1 MIGRRIN
8 ERYKL
13 IRPIGGGGM
22 ADVYLAKDLILDRHV
37 AVKML
42 KSQFSKNEEFI
53 RRFHREAEAAT
64 SLSHENIVSIYD
76 VGEENDLYYIVME
89 YVEGQTLKEYIQ
101 SSGVLSVEETVRILK
116 QISEAVKH
124 AHDNHIVHRDVK
136 PQNILMSVNGQ
147 AKVTDFGIARA
158 ISEATITHTN
168 SILGSVHYLS
178 PEQAR
183 GGQVTYKSD
192 LYSLGII
199 AYEMLTGSVPFKGDT
214 AVTIALKHLQEPLPE
229 LRTTA
234 VPNSVKNMITRL
246 TAKKPIDRFNSAG
259 ALLEDL
265 RTVLDSSRRSE
276 RLLEWTAENDEET
289 KKMPAVFP
297 EGRGSDP
304 ETIVHTKTS
313 SGGEGEKVSSKPNRK
328 KKWILPVLIAVL
340 LTLSAFIWLPGLL
353 HVDEIAV
360 PEVSGQH
367 ADAAA
372 EQLENLDLEVER
384 AYRESTDTADNHV
397 ISVQPDEGTT
407 VKVGS
412 TVRLVISENDASM
425 EVPDVTGLS
434 EEEAES
440 QLEAFDNVS
449 VSYETVSEQEG
460 GIVLD
465 QEPSAGQ
472 TVMPSET
479 TVMLTVAEREVVSIG
494 NLFGMTEEEVE
505 ESFEGVPYVTV
516 RFTEEYDESMSEGRV
531 IEQDPPRG
539 TEISESTTV
548 MVTLSGG
555 PEPGPAVASAEVPF
569 SVQVPEND
577 NGRSYQI
584 EIQVIDDE
592 NETPVEVINEE
603 ITASTEFD
611 VPMTVEEGSTGYLIL
626 YVNGEEFDAS
636 PYEYS
641 YEEVQ
646 SYSPDE

>member
-101 SSGVLSVEETVRILK
+101 SSGVLTVEETVRILK
-116 QISEAVKH
+116 QIAEAVKH
-124 AHDNHIVHRDVK
+124 AHDNQIVHRDVK

-229 LRTTA
+229 LRTSA

-246 TAKKPIDRFNSAG
+246 TAKKPIDRFSGAG
-259 ALLEDL
+259 ALLENL
-265 RTVLDSSRRSE
+265 HTVLDPSRRSE
-276 RLLEWTAENDEET
+276 RLLEWSTEEEEET

-297 EGRGSDP
+297 AGRGSDP
-304 ETIVHTKTS
+304 ETIVHTKA
-313 SGGEGEKVSSKPNRK
+313 GAAGEHEQTPAKPSKK
-328 KKWILPVLIAVL
+328 KKWLLPVMIAVL

-353 HVDEIAV
+353 HVDEVAV
-360 PEVSGQH
+360 PDLAGQH

-372 EQLENLDLEVER
+372 EQLESLDLEVER
-384 AYRESTDTADNHV
+384 AYRESSDTADNHV
-397 ISVQPDEGTT
+397 ISVQPDEGTN

-412 TVRLVISENDASM
+412 TVRLVISENDASL

-434 EEEAES
+434 EEEAQS
-440 QLEAFDNVS
+440 QLEAFDEVS
-449 VSYETVSEQEG
+449 VSYETVSEQEN
-460 GIVLD
+460 GIVLE
-465 QEPSAGQ
+465 QEPSAGE
-472 TVMPSET
+472 TVIPSET
-479 TVMLTVAEREVVSIG
+479 TVMLNVAEREVVSIG
-494 NLFGMTEEEVE
+494 NLFGMTEEEVT

-539 TEISESTTV
+539 TEITESTTV

-569 SVQVPEND
+569 SVQVPENG

-592 NETPVEVINEE
+592 NDTPAEVIDEE
-603 ITASTEFD
+603 ITSSTEFD
-611 VPMTVEEGSTGYLIL
+611 VPMRVEEGSTGYLIL
-626 YVNGEEFDAS
+626 YVDGEEFDAS
-636 PYEYS
+636 PYEYTF
-641 YEEVQ
+641 EEVQ
-646 SYSPDE
+646 SYSTDE